1 MLKRHCGELALRR
14 RHKKEGGIKQAA
26 ERKLTSVEFA
36 ELLDDSYSFL
46 GVKVDP
52 AEVAAIFKEQIKGAD
67 GLMTYVEYFTF
78 VERWICKSKEV
89 LAAPPKP
96 TKDYVS
102 RLRTFIWSWLR
113 MLYDNYDKDH
123 NNKLDQKEIE
133 LLIRELLH
141 QTSASEV

>member
-1 MLKRHCGELALRR
+1 
-14 RHKKEGGIKQAA
+14 
-26 ERKLTSVEFA
+26 
-36 ELLDDSYSFL
+36 
-46 GVKVDP
+46 VKVDP

>member
-1 MLKRHCGELALRR
+1 M
-14 RHKKEGGIKQAA
+14 
-26 ERKLTSVEFA
+26 EFA

-102 RLRTFIWSWLR
+102 RLRTFAWDWLR
-113 MLYDNYDKDH
+113 YIFSKYDKD
-123 NNKLDQKEIE
+123 NNKVLDSKEIE
-133 LLIRELLH
+133 LLIREVLGH
-141 QTSASEV
+141 TA